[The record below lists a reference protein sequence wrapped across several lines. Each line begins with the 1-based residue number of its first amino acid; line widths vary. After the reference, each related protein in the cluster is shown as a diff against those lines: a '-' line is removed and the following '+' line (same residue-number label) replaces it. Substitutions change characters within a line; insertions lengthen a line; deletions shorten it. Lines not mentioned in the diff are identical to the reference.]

1 MLIDNDFI
9 RTRANL
15 IRHSFIEEMEKH
27 LLAFES
33 VVTSHNIKVQW
44 IIDEKQLVDA
54 VFSLFPKK
62 HYNRVCFDYK
72 HVPEVLLNSSPTLQP
87 VTIED
92 FESNSAD
99 FLFIHADYGI
109 VENGSIVFID
119 KKSANA
125 FNKISNLI
133 ILLDIDKLLVK
144 QNDLET
150 ILMLKQENENGTIIP
165 QDVKVIMN
173 PFQQVIVEPFITSS
187 EENHKKE
194 DVNITLFLYDNGIA
208 KILENSVLRE
218 SLYCIDCGKCG
229 KVCPVY
235 QCNKKQSPIELIR
248 SNCFEENLKNQNIFG
263 GTTLC
268 GNCNE
273 VCPIHIPLTDLL
285 IEEMEIANTMASM
298 EKTIDLVKTFSKRSR
313 LNKVSSKIRRY
324 LFVRKYFGKNKKLAA
339 YYRNQK
345 EPFFNISISSQ
356 TDTNS

>member
-1 MLIDNDFI
+1 MLIDNDFV
-9 RTRANL
+9 RTRANF

-44 IIDEKQLVDA
+44 IIDENSLVDA
-54 VFSLFPKK
+54 VFSLFPKQ

-72 HVPEVLLNSSPTLQP
+72 RVPEILLNSSPTLQL

-92 FESNSAD
+92 FESDSAD

-119 KKSANA
+119 KKSTNA
-125 FNKISNLI
+125 FNKVTNLI
-133 ILLDIDKLLVK
+133 VLLDIDKLLIK
-144 QNDLET
+144 QSDLET
-150 ILMLKQENENGTIIP
+150 ILMIKQEKGIVMP
-165 QDVKVIMN
+165 QDIKVMTN
-173 PFQQVIVEPFITSS
+173 PFQHVTVEPFMATSEDNS
-187 EENHKKE
+187 KKE
-194 DVNITLFLYDNGIA
+194 DINVTLFLYDNGIT

-218 SLYCIDCGKCG
+218 ALYCIDCGKCS

-235 QCNKKQSPIELIR
+235 QSNHKQSPIELIR

-273 VCPIHIPLTDLL
+273 VCPVQIPLTDLL
-285 IEEMEIANTMASM
+285 VEEMEIANTLTSM

-313 LNKVSSKIRRY
+313 LNKVNGTIRRY
-324 LFVRKYFGKNKKLAA
+324 FFVRKYFGKNKKLAA
-339 YYRNQK
+339 YYKNQK
-345 EPFFNISISSQ
+345 EPFFNISLSSQ
-356 TDTNS
+356 TDSES